1 MEITLWGMDV
11 NALEVCRVVV
21 SFVLMVLFCCYLNS
35 FSPPWSWFHFGGC
48 TRLAA
53 LGWIQDSV
61 ERKNGGGG
69 VFPKNEKWERLIIK
83 KFFFSCF
90 LNAEPIYSFRP
101 FCKKYPAIM
110 ELYFLV
116 ATIMHSAVVI
126 IGIPGNLLMI
136 TVYLRRKRT
145 SYSVFVIW
153 FAIID
158 LFLCL
163 SISPIRVYYYITF
176 GREESDAFCVY
187 YGFAFLLEP
196 NSSIFL
202 SALLSFNRY
211 VAVCKPHN
219 RWLSKRASALS
230 AAAAFGLSIATSA
243 PVIPMFELVDYTPG
257 RYFCNVP
264 SRLQWSATIYV
275 YSLAVITVLTA
286 IFTLVMSAL
295 VLRRIRRLGQVGA
308 RMPAPRINVGRELP
322 TAPSTRPGR
331 GVHKETTK
339 PFRTKVSVERHSLDI
354 PSTSRITSANVS
366 PLSQTSGPSPLNSQD
381 INICT
386 RVEVNSQM
394 STSQQS
400 ATGAH
405 RQVNPCAPIGHRAK
419 HKATKVHLTMIT
431 IYLVMWLANICILI
445 MGTKPGFNR
454 SASTFVKIMGRAC
467 SLNRICHFGISF
479 AFHKTFRAEC
489 RQVITDNMVTRF
501 ISRVNNNQS

>member
-1 MEITLWGMDV
+1 
-11 NALEVCRVVV
+11 
-21 SFVLMVLFCCYLNS
+21 
-35 FSPPWSWFHFGGC
+35 
-48 TRLAA
+48 
-53 LGWIQDSV
+53 
-61 ERKNGGGG
+61 
-69 VFPKNEKWERLIIK
+69 
-83 KFFFSCF
+83 
-90 LNAEPIYSFRP
+90 
-101 FCKKYPAIM
+101 M

-308 RMPAPRINVGRELP
+308 RMPVPRINVGRELP
-322 TAPSTRPGR
+322 KAPSTRPGR
-331 GVHKETTK
+331 GAHKETTK

-366 PLSQTSGPSPLNSQD
+366 PLSQTSGPSSLNSQD

-386 RVEVNSQM
+386 QVEVNSQM

-501 ISRVNNNQS
+501 IIRVNNNQS